1 MMQTKKIHA
10 VLTGDITGSS
20 AIDRDFH
27 QALHTIA
34 GDIKEQHKGFL
45 FEVFRG
51 DSFQALVRQPEA
63 ALLLSVIIRAGLRR
77 YSRSASVNDAWDAR
91 ISIGIGYA
99 EIKDNVNLGEMT
111 GEAFVRSGQLLD
123 KMKNEGSRLKITT
136 GEEQTDKEF
145 GAACPLA
152 DAIINRWTTS
162 QSEAIYLYLL
172 QKKTQ
177 TEIGKLLNTSQRAI
191 SKRFESANLQNMTNF
206 FNRYRE
212 VIQWKFNN

>member
-1 MMQTKKIHA
+1 MQTKKIHA
-10 VLTGDITGSS
+10 VITGDITGSS
-20 AIDRDFH
+20 AIGRDYH
-27 QALHTIA
+27 QALNTIV
-34 GDIKEQHKGFL
+34 GDIKEQYKGFL

-51 DSFQALVRQPEA
+51 DSFQALIRQPEDV
-63 ALLLSVIIRAGLRR
+63 LLLGVIIRAGLRR
-77 YSRSASVNDAWDAR
+77 YSRSSSVNDAWDAR
-91 ISIGIGYA
+91 ISIGIGHA
-99 EIKDNVNLGEMT
+99 EIKDHVNLGEMT
-111 GEAFVRSGQLLD
+111 GEAFVRSGQTLD

-136 GEEQTDKEF
+136 GDEQTDKEF
-145 GAACPLA
+145 GASCPLA

-177 TEIGKLLNTSQRAI
+177 AEIGSLLDTSQRAI
-191 SKRFESANLQNMTNF
+191 SKRLEAANLQSMANF

>member
-1 MMQTKKIHA
+1 MQTKKIHA
-10 VLTGDITGSS
+10 VITGDITGSS
-20 AIDRDFH
+20 AIGRDYH
-27 QALHTIA
+27 QALNTIV
-34 GDIKEQHKGFL
+34 GDIKEQYKGFL

-51 DSFQALVRQPEA
+51 DSFQALIRQPEDV
-63 ALLLSVIIRAGLRR
+63 LLLGVIIRAGLRR
-77 YSRSASVNDAWDAR
+77 YSRSSSVNDAWDAR
-91 ISIGIGYA
+91 ISIGIGHA
-99 EIKDNVNLGEMT
+99 EIKDHVNLGKMT
-111 GEAFVRSGQLLD
+111 GEAFVRSGQTLD

-136 GEEQTDKEF
+136 GDEQTDKEF
-145 GAACPLA
+145 GASCPLA

-177 TEIGKLLNTSQRAI
+177 AEIGSLLDTSQRAI
-191 SKRFESANLQNMTNF
+191 SKRLEAANLQSMANF